1 MLRCDAVWLT
11 EGVVVTTNGSYHRRH
26 VPVKEKRQ
34 IRKLA
39 DFPEA
44 CWKLNLNPH
53 PLKNQMP
60 KGAPPKKSQMQSK
73 VNGVAHPP
81 RIAPPEF
88 KAAPPATSVYA
99 YDGDNLIEETN
110 VLTCSPQSAGK
121 CI

>member
-1 MLRCDAVWLT
+1 MRRTKVIFFSRERPCCGAVRLT

-81 RIAPPEF
+81 VPHLR
-88 KAAPPATSVYA
+88 
-99 YDGDNLIEETN
+99 LR
-110 VLTCSPQSAGK
+110 
-121 CI
+121 